1 MVRMLIVAHG
11 AHETRRSWVGLTEHN
26 SEIISL
32 EWCRKV
38 SLATSGTNLGLKVCH
53 CVTLGYVSRSK
64 WSVELQDSEK
74 RLRGNGLL
82 SRNGPICTQ
91 FRRSVPIFGKS
102 MEK

>member
-1 MVRMLIVAHG
+1 MWSR

-26 SEIISL
+26 REIISL
-32 EWCRKV
+32 EWSRNV
-38 SLATSGTNLGLKVCH
+38 SLATSGTNLGWKVCH
-53 CVTLGYVSRSK
+53 CVTVARIRMGEQV
-64 WSVELQDSEK
+64 VCNELQEK